1 MFTSPKVDERT
12 EKKNIKRHETRWCW
26 TQILEWNFFGRIFP
40 LLDKCENNFLSS
52 SMKLCTKIILTF
64 LLALRVSQDFL
75 FFFSSGDVA
84 TSDILIPFKVNE
96 CKVLKPSSTHKTG
109 LIYDRIRINC
119 DFLWCAR
126 GKVIFVVDF
135 IKYVAPLKSQ
145 ILSQVENIFRH
156 KIKSS
161 IGPVIGSLSWEHRSQ
176 QKAEREDSN
185 RQR

>member
-1 MFTSPKVDERT
+1 MVLDTNSRMEFFRP
-12 EKKNIKRHETRWCW
+12 NISSVGQVRKQFFVKFNETLH
-26 TQILEWNFFGRIFP
+26 Q
-40 LLDKCENNFLSS
+40 NNSDLSS
-52 SMKLCTKIILTF
+52 
-64 LLALRVSQDFL
+64 RVSRFSRFFVFL
-75 FFFSSGDVA
+75 SSGDVA